1 MPLTARMQPALLTSP
16 ATPEY
21 QAPKR
26 TRSPVTTETTLTPSR
41 RGKEVKSRPSQFRF
55 RFRDPAC
62 CRKVARCGRALGE
75 GSVVPGSPAVA
86 AAAMA
91 ASTAAGK
98 QRIPKVAKVSGS
110 GPCGRRP
117 GMGLARPWW
126 CLGREACGPGSWSSL
141 PERGPRAGRASRGW
155 GSPPRPRGRR
165 VRRCLSGGGERFFST
180 DTLKQT
186 LASRWGS
193 G

>member
-16 ATPEY
+16 ATPES

-41 RGKEVKSRPSQFRF
+41 RGKEVKGRPSQFRF

-62 CRKVARCGRALGE
+62 CRKVVRCGRALGE

-126 CLGREACGPGSWSSL
+126 CLGREACGP
-141 PERGPRAGRASRGW
+141 W
-155 GSPPRPRGRR
+155 GGRR
-165 VRRCLSGGGERFFST
+165 VVPGAGPPYLSGGRGRGGPAGDGGHLRVRVVVVLKSVYLGEERGSSA
-180 DTLKQT
+180 QT
-186 LASRWGS
+186 R
-193 G
+193 